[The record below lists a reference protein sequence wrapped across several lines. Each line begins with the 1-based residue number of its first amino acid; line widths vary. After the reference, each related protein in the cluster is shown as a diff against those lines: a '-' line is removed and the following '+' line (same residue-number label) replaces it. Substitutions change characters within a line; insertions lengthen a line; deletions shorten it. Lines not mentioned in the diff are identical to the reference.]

1 MGVTF
6 TLSHQIDF
14 TRPRLSG
21 WLWYSHGTV
30 ARGEVPTD
38 RPVVSGWQDPKSPG
52 IRMAEH
58 YFLTDF
64 AHQMLPGGYQ
74 LTPLWNQQWRLD
86 VNCSKDA
93 AVFKLV
99 FL

>member
-1 MGVTF
+1 M
-6 TLSHQIDF
+6 
-14 TRPRLSG
+14 SG
-21 WLWYSHGTV
+21 WLWYSHGALPSNAT
-30 ARGEVPTD
+30 ALASRLWEVPTD

-52 IRMAEH
+52 IRMANH

-64 AHQMLPGGYQ
+64 AHQMLPSGYQ

-86 VNCSKDA
+86 INCPKEA